1 MNLSVLNNPYNQGL
15 SDNSNYLYFRYHN
28 NYCGD
33 AIELQ
38 LYIID
43 SHLQNI
49 RHNTQA
55 CSICCISASIMSMTV
70 QKQNIQQVLVQIK
83 NFLAMLNKQ
92 KFDINQLNKEL
103 QIFKFFCDNPSKISC
118 ISLPWKAL
126 EKAIESWKNKKC
138 L

>member
-1 MNLSVLNNPYNQGL
+1 MLYHLNNPCNQGL
-15 SDNSNYLYFRYHN
+15 LKDSNYLYFRYHN

-43 SHLQNI
+43 SRLHNI
-49 RHNTQA
+49 RQNTQA
-55 CSICCISASIMSMTV
+55 CSICCISASIMSMIV
-70 QKQNIQQVLVQIK
+70 KQKNIKEILMIIK

-92 KFDINQLNKEL
+92 KFDLSKLNKEL
-103 QIFKFFCDNPSKISC
+103 KIFEFFCDDPGKIAC
-118 ISLPWKAL
+118 ISLPWKAI
-126 EKAIESWKNKKC
+126 EKAIESFGYEKS